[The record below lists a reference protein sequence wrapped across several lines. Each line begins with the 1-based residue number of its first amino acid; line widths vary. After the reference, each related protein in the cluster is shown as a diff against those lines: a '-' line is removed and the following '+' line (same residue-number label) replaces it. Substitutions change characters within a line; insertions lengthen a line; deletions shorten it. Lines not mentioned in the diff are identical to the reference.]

1 MTTPLGRAH
10 VGTTRLRRA
19 HLNKEIEMLSSGRP
33 LWQTAGTAALAFVIG
48 CQPAVAVD
56 ASRTMLHKAS
66 IDVLNIAGFV
76 QDDGAAEHMVYAAK
90 LRILSQRIPA
100 AACFEHFGIEKE
112 ASAELLRSATL
123 LFDRILDGLE
133 HGDAE
138 LGLMKAETDRMI
150 LADIAKTHK
159 VWDPLHGLIE
169 KIASGNSTDDDI
181 LLLAGKGAALVD
193 VTGHMSSVIMAEYS
207 DPTVLLQEDALLL
220 EIAGRMPMMAQR
232 LSKDMCMIAGDLNAD
247 KHRDE
252 LVKTRTLFDN
262 TADALRNGMP
272 AMGLKATDNPDILVA
287 LDEMMVD
294 WAAISPTFD
303 SLAAGNPITKEKET
317 VMFHAMNALTDQLDQ
332 IEVMYSQ
339 ASKMDL

>member
-1 MTTPLGRAH
+1 
-10 VGTTRLRRA
+10 
-19 HLNKEIEMLSSGRP
+19 MLSSGRS
-33 LWQTAGTAALAFVIG
+33 LIQTASAMTLGLALSLGPQSAQAI
-48 CQPAVAVD
+48 D
-56 ASRTMLHKAS
+56 ASLVHAIS
-66 IDVLNIAGFV
+66 AEYDFLSIAGIV
-76 QDDGAAEHMVYAAK
+76 EDDGAAEHMVYAAK

-112 ASAELLRSATL
+112 ASAELLRAATK

-133 HGDAE
+133 HGDPE

-150 LADIAKTHK
+150 LADIKKTHE

-169 KIASGNSTDDDI
+169 KIASGDSTDDEI

-232 LSKDMCMIAGDLNAD
+232 LAKDLCMIVGGLNAD
-247 KHRDE
+247 KHLDE
-252 LVKTRTLFDN
+252 MAETRTLFEN

-272 AMGLKATDNPDILVA
+272 AMGLEATSNPEILAA
-287 LDEMMVD
+287 LDEMMAE
-294 WAAISPTFD
+294 WAAVSPVFD
-303 SLAAGNPITKEKET
+303 SLANGGIVTKETET
-317 VMFHAMNALTDQLDQ
+317 VIFHAMNALTDKLDN